1 MKKRFHDILPY
12 SNLPYANLPYTI
24 LSYIP
29 IYPIP
34 IYPIPFYPII
44 KAIETYPIL
53 LKNPK
58 QYIPEQIKEPL
69 IMIKEY
75 LTHVNK
81 ISKQRKTCAS
91 EKEMSSKHERTEIL
105 IQCCYRNALRLL
117 LKQTKVISHQ
127 VDIA

>member
-1 MKKRFHDILPY
+1 MYLFVFSIFHLKSGTTNNLRNGSSDISYWFHDILPY

-58 QYIPEQIKEPL
+58 QYVSEQIKEPL
-69 IMIKEY
+69 IMIKE
-75 LTHVNK
+75 
-81 ISKQRKTCAS
+81 
-91 EKEMSSKHERTEIL
+91 
-105 IQCCYRNALRLL
+105 
-117 LKQTKVISHQ
+117 
-127 VDIA
+127 

>member
-1 MKKRFHDILPY
+1 MILGFLWFKSVSLSISINWIISSAKLGVNYRFHDILPY

-58 QYIPEQIKEPL
+58 QYISEQIKEPL
-69 IMIKEY
+69 IMIKE
-75 LTHVNK
+75 
-81 ISKQRKTCAS
+81 
-91 EKEMSSKHERTEIL
+91 
-105 IQCCYRNALRLL
+105 
-117 LKQTKVISHQ
+117 
-127 VDIA
+127 